1 MRNNGKLTRRQI
13 KGILETHGKSANAR
27 TELEAFVPD
36 SDINAIMRRMD
47 NDGDEELSFA
57 DYFSSLLP
65 YFIYG
70 ELREKP
76 SKNAVVSQK
85 IRSRERSVNKTR
97 KTINLSVSRA
107 KSASAGQRRKP
118 PSGQQNLWEKH
129 PTLLADDDFDEEE
142 YIGLRSGRG
151 GQSNQKRES
160 ACKPQMRPDASGTNL
175 FSQENPALYFHKSP
189 AKGKPMP
196 DLGGRHNIPDTTYA
210 RMNNPI
216 SPGAES
222 ADEYVRK
229 KKNMQNMTSE

>member
-1 MRNNGKLTRRQI
+1 MKKIQRQIVKFHQKNRDKQVDLQIAQLFQAIDMRNNGKLTRRQI
-13 KGILETHGKSANAR
+13 KGILETHGKPANAK

-76 SKNAVVSQK
+76 TKNAVVTQK

-107 KSASAGQRRKP
+107 KSASAG
-118 PSGQQNLWEKH
+118 
-129 PTLLADDDFDEEE
+129 
-142 YIGLRSGRG
+142 
-151 GQSNQKRES
+151 
-160 ACKPQMRPDASGTNL
+160 
-175 FSQENPALYFHKSP
+175 
-189 AKGKPMP
+189 
-196 DLGGRHNIPDTTYA
+196 
-210 RMNNPI
+210 
-216 SPGAES
+216 
-222 ADEYVRK
+222 
-229 KKNMQNMTSE
+229 